1 VRAVST
7 LIDSLRRIVAREIAL
22 LRDFAL
28 SPRGV
33 FETIDEAIRIVREEL
48 RLAGR
53 VAEKKG
59 GVLRG

>member
-1 VRAVST
+1 VAT
-7 LIDSLRRIVAREIAL
+7 LVDSLRRIVAREIAL

-33 FETIDEAIRIVREEL
+33 FETVDEAIRIVREEL

-53 VAEKKG
+53 VAEKSG
-59 GVLRG
+59 ILRG

>member
-1 VRAVST
+1 VASLV
-7 LIDSLRRIVAREIAL
+7 DSLRIIVAREIAL

-53 VAEKKG
+53 VAEKG
-59 GVLRG
+59 RILRG

>member
-1 VRAVST
+1 VS
-7 LIDSLRRIVAREIAL
+7 LVDSLRRIVAREIAL

-33 FETIDEAIRIVREEL
+33 FETVDEAIRIVREEL

-53 VAEKKG
+53 VAEKSRI
-59 GVLRG
+59 LRG